1 MITEI
6 ECLFMTSNKLIN
18 SENCANEKKM
28 QITDIKQKNLILT
41 DTILYEKRD
50 V

>member
-1 MITEI
+1 
-6 ECLFMTSNKLIN
+6 MTLDVLPS

-28 QITDIKQKNLILT
+28 QITDIKQKYIILT